1 MVASDSH
8 EVAPSRDRQRR
19 RDEDGRFADGGYA
32 CVDGEWDELDGGGF
46 GLPRGWGGNSKRCKG
61 AE

>member
-1 MVASDSH
+1 MTSDNR
-8 EVAPSRDRQRR
+8 EVAPSRNGHQR

-32 CVDGEWDELDGGGF
+32 CVDGEWDEMDSGGF
-46 GLPRGWGGNSKRCKG
+46 GLPRSLGGNSKRCEG